1 MKTST
6 KIKKCNISET
16 RFVKAAFLYSGGR
29 KFSQRMTSQYLI
41 SRDKMFHSQLA
52 FLKTCSM
59 LFVQVKSGSNLLIKL
74 LITRTTFTAGLENQ
88 LEVNFARARRS
99 SLHLPI
105 KRLGWDNYLCRRPNI
120 DFKHKGRILQRIKDN
135 PYKKHPTSNRIGN
148 GQVSKTIY
156 MLPRISLK
164 PTH

>member
-52 FLKTCSM
+52 FLKTFSM

-74 LITRTTFTAGLENQ
+74 LITRATFTAGLENQ

-105 KRLGWDNYLCRRPNI
+105 KRLG
-120 DFKHKGRILQRIKDN
+120 
-135 PYKKHPTSNRIGN
+135 
-148 GQVSKTIY
+148 
-156 MLPRISLK
+156 
-164 PTH
+164 